1 VNEGRD
7 ADQPGRCNRTALQV
21 RRPAAT
27 HGRWSD
33 HLRRRAIGKN
43 GIYTRP
49 VSRGQGNAVTHGAR
63 HFRVPRSPLRRRLS
77 PSRRSCAARHQERR
91 PETYSRATGKE
102 LEPTLRNGGKTT
114 TAIGPDRDEWP
125 AWVGKSHWLKSGRTS
140 AVGGFERARF
150 RVTMLWKRTFVLR
163 RKLAERRPAAFGRR
177 AQQAAIRSGWR
188 RSAVHDPKWTLAL
201 EIARC
206 WKL

>member
-1 VNEGRD
+1 MGGGVTISGGEPLVKMEFTRGLFR
-7 ADQPGRCNRTALQV
+7 AAKEMRLHTALDTSGYLGH
-21 RRPAAT
+21 RCDD
-27 HGRWSD
+27 GYL
-33 HLRRRAIGKN
+33 HLVDLVLLDIK
-43 GIYTRP
+43 
-49 VSRGQGNAVTHGAR
+49 SGA
-63 HFRVPRSPLRRRLS
+63 
-77 PSRRSCAARHQERR
+77 